1 MFQIFGLSFFKQ
13 KTAYEMRISDWS
25 SDVCSSDLDQAG
37 DDLAALL
44 QGDRDGEVRQAVQE
58 VAGAVEGIDDPAP
71 PALVARRHL
80 GGFLHEKAIAGTR
93 LLQLVAD
100 RLFGLVVGGGD
111 EVRRALAR
119 NLQVLDL
126 AEVTLQAARRLV
138 DVLEHA
144 AAIGRAHDYAQ
155 VTDAHS

>member
-93 LLQLVAD
+93 LLPPVAD
-100 RLFGLVVGGGD
+100 RLFGLAVGGGD
-111 EVRRALAR
+111 EVRRALSR
-119 NLQVLDL
+119 TLQVPDP
-126 AEVTLQAARRLV
+126 AEVPLKPPRRLGPGLAP
-138 DVLEHA
+138 DVF
-144 AAIGRAHDYAQ
+144 
-155 VTDAHS
+155 